1 MTIILPHEV
10 LFRGDEEGNIQ
21 TNLIEQNHIN
31 TIIGLPSNIFFDTG
45 IPTII
50 IVLKQQRKNTNI
62 LIINTG
68 KIDTDF
74 MNSRFNQ
81 YLKILIQGNLEEIND
96 KLNELHKSFVKLSQE
111 E

>member
-1 MTIILPHEV
+1 ML
-10 LFRGDEEGNIQ
+10 
-21 TNLIEQNHIN
+21 LIY
-31 TIIGLPSNIFFDTG
+31 
-45 IPTII
+45 
-50 IVLKQQRKNTNI
+50 LKKSIYTEKNTNI